1 MLTKLPLALA
11 VRGEPRAEEPLQAEI
26 VALGK
31 ALRPHLCCESASW
44 CICSLL
50 AGRALAVLAHLMRI
64 GSKNRNI
71 IAACRSVNRMS
82 EGL

>member
-1 MLTKLPLALA
+1 MTASMLRECVL
-11 VRGEPRAEEPLQAEI
+11 V
-26 VALGK
+26 
-31 ALRPHLCCESASW
+31 HL
-44 CICSLL
+44 LF

-64 GSKNRNI
+64 GSKNQNT